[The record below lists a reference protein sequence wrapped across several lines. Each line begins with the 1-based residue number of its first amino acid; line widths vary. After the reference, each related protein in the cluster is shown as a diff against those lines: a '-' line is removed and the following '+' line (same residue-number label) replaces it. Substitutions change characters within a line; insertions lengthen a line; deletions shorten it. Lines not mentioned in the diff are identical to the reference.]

1 MNQDVLLKK
10 AYICTTT
17 LTSHVLNLSITQLIK
32 TEHSGFQPEFSDV
45 ERDSDVVKWDHNM
58 RNEHSVSKSVPPA
71 FTGDDG
77 HLWRVETKIYF

>member
-45 ERDSDVVKWDHNM
+45 ERDSDVVK
-58 RNEHSVSKSVPPA
+58 
-71 FTGDDG
+71 
-77 HLWRVETKIYF
+77 